1 MEKKERAGPRE
12 GEPIGNSEGNRVGN
26 KLGIYVDEVLG
37 IPIIV
42 ADRSKIGGD
51 EVSRKIL
58 SSGSCEGARYG
69 KPEDGGEDLE

>member
-51 EVSRKIL
+51 EV
-58 SSGSCEGARYG
+58 A
-69 KPEDGGEDLE
+69 